1 MLIFCKLKFT
11 KFTKIGNIVEI
22 NKKIGQ
28 KIKVFRKKLGLQA
41 NKLSEL
47 LNISPSYLNL
57 IESGKRNIDG
67 DLLLRVCQE
76 LRIELSDITSDK
88 EINLNNAKIAISKF
102 SKNKN
107 IKNLDL
113 KIGPK
118 IKAFRRQLG
127 LQANK
132 FAEQLKI
139 SPSYLNLIESGKR
152 NIDGN
157 LLIKISQELRVELSD
172 LTSKE
177 DVNLENDITELL
189 DDQLFEGLDILGP
202 EVKDLV
208 NTNPKIAKALIKL
221 GDNFKQK
228 DHEIVNKV
236 ENISGKIIDSRKAAF
251 PGEVISDFL
260 QENKNFFPKL
270 ENFANNIFEK
280 VKQNNRTRYIALCEF
295 LNSEYGIIVKD
306 IIPEEGKPFSK
317 IYKTK
322 EKELF
327 LSDYLSIETK
337 KLHAAAQI
345 AQEGASKEIDE
356 YLSTFSFPSQEA
368 KKLTRVALLNYCGAA
383 ILMPYKLFHK
393 ECKELKYDLELL
405 QNTFA
410 TSFEQV
416 AHRVTC
422 LQDPDLPGIPFHFLR
437 VDVAGNISKRF
448 SLSGIEIPRYGGAC
462 PRWNVYSAFSRP
474 GVIQAAVSKMTN
486 GEKYVCIARTVEK
499 GVGRYGQ
506 KKSMLSIGLGCEA
519 KYAKDFVYTEN
530 LDLNDKKSEL
540 PIGVS
545 CRTCDRLDCSQ
556 RAFPP
561 LHKKFDIDINSR
573 GVSVYVSE

>member
-1 MLIFCKLKFT
+1 MSKLD
-11 KFTKIGNIVEI
+11 
-22 NKKIGQ
+22 
-28 KIKVFRKKLGLQA
+28 
-41 NKLSEL
+41 S
-47 LNISPSYLNL
+47 
-57 IESGKRNIDG
+57 
-67 DLLLRVCQE
+67 
-76 LRIELSDITSDK
+76 
-88 EINLNNAKIAISKF
+88 
-102 SKNKN
+102 
-107 IKNLDL
+107 

-127 LQANK
+127 MQANK
-132 FAEQLKI
+132 LAEELDI
-139 SPSYLNLIESGKR
+139 SPSYLNLIEKGKR
-152 NIDGN
+152 KIDGD
-157 LLIKISQELRVELSD
+157 LLLKVCEKLRIELSD
-172 LTSKE
+172 LTSKT
-177 DVNLENDITELL
+177 DLNLENNISELL
-189 DDQLFEGLDILGP
+189 DDELFEDLDILGP

-228 DHEIVNKV
+228 DHEIVNKL

-260 QENKNFFPKL
+260 QENKNFFPNL
-270 ENFANNIFEK
+270 ENFANTIFEK
-280 VKQNNRTRYIALCEF
+280 VKQNNRTRYIALCDF
-295 LNSEYGIIVKD
+295 LISEYGIVVKD
-306 IIPEEGKPFSK
+306 VIPEEGKPFSK
-317 IYKTK
+317 IYKAK
-322 EKELF
+322 QKELF

-345 AQEGASKEIDE
+345 SQEGASKEIDE
-356 YLSTFSFPSQEA
+356 YLSTFNFPSEEA

-422 LQDPDLPGIPFHFLR
+422 LQDPSLPGIPFHFLR

-486 GEKYVCIARTVEK
+486 GEKYVCIAKTVEK
-499 GVGRYGQ
+499 GIGRYGQ
-506 KKSMLSIGLGCEA
+506 KKSILSIGLGCEA

>member
-1 MLIFCKLKFT
+1 M
-11 KFTKIGNIVEI
+11 EI
-22 NKKIGQ
+22 NKKIGENI
-28 KIKVFRKKLGLQA
+28 KIFRKKLGLQA
-41 NKLSEL
+41 NKLAEQL
-47 LNISPSYLNL
+47 AISASYLNL
-57 IESGKRNIDG
+57 IESGKRNIDAE
-67 DLLLRVCQE
+67 LLLKICQE
-76 LRIELSDITSDK
+76 LRIELSDLKSEKDIDTKNS
-88 EINLNNAKIAISKF
+88 KIAITKF
-102 SKNKN
+102 SSNKN
-107 IKNLDL
+107 FYKSDL

-132 FAEQLKI
+132 FAEQINI
-139 SPSYLNLIESGKR
+139 SPSYLNLIEAGKR
-152 NIDGN
+152 KIDGD
-157 LLIKISQELRVELSD
+157 LLIKISKELRVELSD
-172 LTSKE
+172 LTSKS
-177 DVNLENDITELL
+177 DINLENDISELL
-189 DDQLFEGLDILGP
+189 DDQLFEDLDILGP

-208 NTNPKIAKALIKL
+208 NTNPKIARALIKL

-236 ENISGKIIDSRKAAF
+236 ENISGKIIDSRKTSF

-260 QENKNFFPKL
+260 QENKNYFPRL
-270 ENFANNIFEK
+270 EEFANSIFNK
-280 VKQNNRTRYIALCEF
+280 VQKNNRTRYIALCDF
-295 LNSEYGIIVKD
+295 LKKEYSIIVKD
-306 IIPEEGKPFSK
+306 IIPEEKKPFSK
-317 IYKTK
+317 IFDKQK
-322 EKELF
+322 KELL
-327 LSDYLSIETK
+327 LSDYNSLETK

-345 AQEGASKEIDE
+345 AQEGAIDIIND
-356 YLSTFSFPSQEA
+356 YLSKFSFPSKESQR
-368 KKLTRVALLNYCGAA
+368 LTQVALLNYCGAA
-383 ILMPYKLFHK
+383 ILMPYKLFHS
-393 ECKELKYDLELL
+393 ECKKLKYDLQLL

-422 LQDPDLPGIPFHFLR
+422 LQDPKLPGIPFHMLR
-437 VDVAGNISKRF
+437 TDIAGNISKRF

-462 PRWNVYSAFSRP
+462 PRWNVYSAFTRP

-506 KKSMLSIGLGCEA
+506 SKSILSIGLGCEA
-519 KYAKDFVYTEN
+519 KYAKEFVYTEN
-530 LDLNDKKSEL
+530 LDISDKKTEI

-561 LHKKFDIDINSR
+561 LHKKFDVDINTR
-573 GVSVYVSE
+573 GVSVYVNDND

>member
-1 MLIFCKLKFT
+1 MQINT
-11 KFTKIGNIVEI
+11 QIGANI
-22 NKKIGQ
+22 KK
-28 KIKVFRKKLGLQA
+28 FRKELGLQA
-41 NKLSEL
+41 NKLAEQLS
-47 LNISPSYLNL
+47 ISPSYLNL
-57 IESGKRNIDG
+57 IESGKRNIDA
-67 DLLLRVCQE
+67 DLLLKICEE
-76 LRIELSDITSDK
+76 LRIELSDLKTDK
-88 EINLNNAKIAISKF
+88 IINLNNSKKAISTF
-102 SKNKN
+102 SKGKNLNK
-107 IKNLDL
+107 LDL

-132 FAEQLKI
+132 FAEQLGI
-139 SPSYLNLIESGKR
+139 SPTYLNLIEGGKR
-152 NIDGN
+152 KIDGD
-157 LLIKISQELRVELSD
+157 LLIKISKELRVELSD
-172 LTSKE
+172 LTSKS
-177 DVNLENDITELL
+177 DINLENNISELL
-189 DDQLFEGLDILGP
+189 DDQLFEDLDILGP

-208 NTNPKIAKALIKL
+208 STNPKIARALIKL

-260 QENKNFFPKL
+260 QENKNYFPKL
-270 ENFANNIFEK
+270 EEFANSIFNK
-280 VKQNNRTRYIALCEF
+280 VQKNNRTRYIALCDY
-295 LNSEYGIIVKD
+295 LKKEYSIIVRD
-306 IIPEEGKPFSK
+306 VIPEEGKPFSK
-317 IYKTK
+317 IFNKSK
-322 EKELF
+322 KELL
-327 LSDYLSIETK
+327 LSDYNSLETK

-345 AQEGASKEIDE
+345 AQEGAINIISD
-356 YLSTFSFPSQEA
+356 YLSNFNFPSDES
-368 KKLTRVALLNYCGAA
+368 KRLTQVALLNYCGAA
-383 ILMPYKLFHK
+383 ILMPYKLFHN
-393 ECKELKYDLELL
+393 ECKKLKYDLELL

-422 LQDPDLPGIPFHFLR
+422 LQDPKLPGIPFHMLR
-437 VDVAGNISKRF
+437 TDIAGNISKRF

-462 PRWNVYSAFSRP
+462 PRWNVYSAFTRP

-506 KKSMLSIGLGCEA
+506 SKSILSIGLGCEA
-519 KYAKDFVYTEN
+519 KYAKEFVYTEN
-530 LDLNDKKSEL
+530 LDISDKKTEI

-561 LHKKFDIDINSR
+561 LHKKFDVDINTR
-573 GVSVYVSE
+573 GVSVYVNDNN